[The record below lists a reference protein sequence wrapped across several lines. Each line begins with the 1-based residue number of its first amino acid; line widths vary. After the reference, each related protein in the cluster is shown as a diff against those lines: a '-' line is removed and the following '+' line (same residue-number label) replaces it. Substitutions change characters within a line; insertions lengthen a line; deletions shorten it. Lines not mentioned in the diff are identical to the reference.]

1 MLCIQM
7 ALISR
12 TRPCCMLCIQMART
26 SLILYYPSFPVSYFY
41 VHLSG
46 FARRTHFR
54 ARPCCMLCIQMAPR
68 STYSS
73 SGLARKLAKTD
84 AKTNDV
90 DCRASFAKTD
100 TSLDEGTGA
109 VVFASHSTAIH
120 VVTSFV
126 FVDRRVPRLRAR
138 TSRRQPP
145 SPSSFASCNEVY
157 MPCLPCMRRH
167 GRQAIHTVHLLKTP
181 FHPTTTI
188 KFNHFFYSE
197 IRVYWLV
204 FYGGKTALIAL
215 CNPERLSCRPGN

>member
-1 MLCIQM
+1 MCTCL
-7 ALISR
+7 ALPDVPISERGHAVCSAYRWLHGQLTLAVDWLASSRRRWR
-12 TRPCCMLCIQMART
+12 TDVGRLARNDAACLPAGRQPT
-26 SLILYYPSFPVSYFY
+26 GRRRGSL
-41 VHLSG
+41 
-46 FARRTHFR
+46 
-54 ARPCCMLCIQMAPR
+54 
-68 STYSS
+68 
-73 SGLARKLAKTD
+73 RKLAKTD

-145 SPSSFASCNEVY
+145 SPSSFASCNEGY